1 MHIDKE
7 TERKLQKIISG
18 FSKGNMKDLMGIAH
32 LSKEE
37 KEQLMYLATVNFLFS
52 QSAKYR
58 GKVIDITIILEM
70 LLAQILSKYFTN
82 DEEMEK
88 SLNSFVFDRMQL
100 SSKFNLLKKILK
112 IKHIK
117 VWNKYQKDLKEI
129 GELIEFR
136 NNLAHSILDSSNEYI
151 ESLKEKGTNFIETN
165 KGDLEEIQI
174 GYLQD
179 EDFRHEKITKK
190 QVDDFYTNCYAK
202 IELLEEIANEIGC
215 ETKMQTYK

>member
-1 MHIDKE
+1 
-7 TERKLQKIISG
+7 
-18 FSKGNMKDLMGIAH
+18 MKDVMGIAH

-37 KEQLMYLATVNFLFS
+37 KEQFIYLTTVNFLFS

-82 DEEMEK
+82 DEEKEITI
-88 SLNSFVFDRMQL
+88 NSFVFDRMQL

-117 VWNKYQKDLKEI
+117 VWKKYQKDLKEI

-136 NNLAHSILDSSNEYI
+136 NNLAHSVLDSSEVYI
-151 ESLKEKGTNFIETN
+151 ESLKEKGINLAKTN

-179 EDFRHEKITKK
+179 EDYKYEKITKK
-190 QVDDFYTNCYAK
+190 QVDDFYSNCYAK
-202 IELLEEIANEIGC
+202 IELLEDIANEIGC
-215 ETKMQTYK
+215 ESKKSNPF